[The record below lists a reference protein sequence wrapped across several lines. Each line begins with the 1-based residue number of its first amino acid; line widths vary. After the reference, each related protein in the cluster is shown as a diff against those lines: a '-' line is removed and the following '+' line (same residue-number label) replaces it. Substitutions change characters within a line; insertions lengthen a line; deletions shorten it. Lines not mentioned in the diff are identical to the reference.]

1 MGISSSAFTQK
12 FDGSQIKKKF
22 SDPNWSVSNDLKME
36 FLAGAAAKGFE
47 NHESRISKNERRM
60 EEMQIL
66 IDKLQTLIAS
76 GNNYPLS
83 SLIMCLYFG

>member
-1 MGISSSAFTQK
+1 MEFLASDGIL
-12 FDGSQIKKKF
+12 
-22 SDPNWSVSNDLKME
+22 VSNDLKIE

-60 EEMQIL
+60 EEMQML

-83 SLIMCLYFG
+83 SSILCLYFG